1 MKSLL
6 IASAFI
12 ELGAGLGL
20 LCFPVLVVNL
30 LTGESIGPPAA
41 LAVIRLGGAGLFSL
55 GTACWTTQRDK
66 QLRAARA
73 VITGMLAYNI
83 GAASVL
89 AYAGIAH
96 GLSQPVLWAAVVLHS
111 VMTVW
116 CAARLAIRG
125 SRHETTLS

>member
-20 LCFPVLVVNL
+20 LCFPVLVVTL

-41 LAVIRLGGAGLFSL
+41 LVVIRLGGAGLFSL
-55 GTACWTTQRDK
+55 GTACWTTQLDK
-66 QLRAARA
+66 ELRAARA
-73 VITGMLAYNI
+73 VITAMLAYNI

-96 GLSQPVLWAAVVLHS
+96 GLGQPVLWAAVALHT
-111 VMTVW
+111 VMTIW
-116 CAARLAIRG
+116 CATRLGIRVQP
-125 SRHETTLS
+125 HQTTSS

>member
-6 IASAFI
+6 IASAII

-30 LTGESIGPPAA
+30 LTGESIGPPAT
-41 LAVIRLGGAGLFSL
+41 LVIVRLGGAGLLSL
-55 GTACWTTQRDK
+55 GVACWTTQLDK
-66 QLRAARA
+66 ELRAARTVVTA
-73 VITGMLAYNI
+73 MLAYNI

-96 GLSQPVLWAAVVLHS
+96 GLSQPVLWAAVVLHT
-111 VMTVW
+111 VMTIW
-116 CAARLAIRG
+116 CATRLVIRV
-125 SRHETTLS
+125 

>member
-6 IASAFI
+6 IVSAFI

-20 LCFPVLVVNL
+20 LCFPVLVVTL
-30 LTGESIGPPAA
+30 LTGESIGPPVV
-41 LAVIRLGGAGLFSL
+41 LVAVRLGGAGLFSL
-55 GTACWTTQRDK
+55 GIACWTSQLDK
-66 QLRAARA
+66 ELRAARS
-73 VITGMLAYNI
+73 VITAMLAYNI

-96 GLSQPVLWAAVVLHS
+96 GLSEPLLWAAVVLHT

-116 CAARLAIRG
+116 CAMRLAIRV
-125 SRHETTLS
+125 

>member
-6 IASAFI
+6 IASAVI

-20 LCFPVLVVNL
+20 LCFPVLVVTL
-30 LTGESIGPPAA
+30 LTGESIGPPPV
-41 LAVIRLGGAGLFSL
+41 LVAVRLGGAGLFSL
-55 GTACWTTQRDK
+55 GVACWTTQLDK
-66 QLRAARA
+66 ELRAARA
-73 VITGMLAYNI
+73 VVTSMLVYNI

-96 GLSQPVLWAAVVLHS
+96 GLSQPALWAAVILHT

-116 CAARLAIRG
+116 CATRRAIR
-125 SRHETTLS
+125 T